1 MYSFNH
7 KIKQFAKFFI
17 KIKEFAKLQ
26 WELSEKE
33 FKILMRWSWPLIISN
48 LLNNVAPLF
57 VNLIFVGRLSA
68 KELAGAA
75 LANTWTYCTMALG
88 TGLANAMDTLVSQA
102 YGANNVKMVGLTV
115 QRASIVS
122 TISCVIVA
130 GLFGV
135 TKQFL
140 IGVNTEEVT
149 AQLAFEYALL
159 LLPGLWFAF
168 EMVVLQKYLQ
178 GQGIMWPSIVVGVVL
193 NILNV
198 LFNYVLV
205 VGVNDSYST
214 LGIKGSAL
222 ATSISRIIVFF
233 LMIGIIICFKLYK
246 ETWSGWSWECTT
258 LQGFK
263 EYLKLGVP
271 ASIQHASEGWG
282 FEILT
287 ILAGLIDPE
296 NHIPLDAHSIC
307 YNFTM
312 LTYQFPSGIAIAV
325 SVRVGQLLG
334 QGEEARA
341 KRVSWIAFAISL
353 FFMVIIAVLQY
364 TLRHQIG
371 YIYISNID
379 DAQDVVDM
387 TATILPIAALF
398 QIFDGGQTIFQGI
411 VRGMGRVITGAIAN
425 FIAFYVIAIPV
436 GVLLTF
442 VGDRGVTGLW
452 WGLCCGL
459 VLICIGLAI
468 VIFKVNWVGEVS
480 KAQKRTKSTVFSKSD
495 IENVVNNE
503 TEMETKTT
511 SSAVTI
517 TAGTDDL
524 NDNDEDE
531 DEDDSEIEDISTPN
545 TPDHSKKKKR
555 SLKNEFR
562 QSLPQVNRCH
572 PQ

>member
-1 MYSFNH
+1 MS
-7 KIKQFAKFFI
+7 IKDKFKKGKDF
-17 KIKEFAKLQ
+17 LSHQ

-33 FKILMRWSWPLIISN
+33 FKILMKWSTPLIVSN
-48 LLNNVAPLF
+48 LLNNIAPLF
-57 VNLIFVGRLSA
+57 VNLIFVGRLSSV
-68 KELAGAA
+68 ELAAAA

-122 TISCVIVA
+122 TIACVIVA

-135 TKQFL
+135 TKEFL
-140 IGVNTEEVT
+140 LAVKQQET

-168 EMVVLQKYLQ
+168 QMVVLQKYLQ
-178 GQGIMWPSIVVGVVL
+178 GQGVMWPSIAVGVAL
-193 NILNV
+193 NLLNV

-205 VGVNDSYST
+205 VGIGNSYEP

-233 LMIGIIICFKLYK
+233 LMLLIIKFWKLHK
-246 ETWSGWSWECTT
+246 ETWHGWSRECLTV
-258 LQGFK
+258 QGFK
-263 EYLKLGVP
+263 EYLRLGVP

-287 ILAGLIDPE
+287 ILAGLLE
-296 NHIPLDAHSIC
+296 GHIPLDAHSIC
-307 YNFTM
+307 YNFTQ
-312 LTYQFPSGIAIAV
+312 LTYQFPSGISIATA
-325 SVRVGQLLG
+325 VRVGQLLG
-334 QGEEARA
+334 SGEEARA
-341 KRVSWIAFAISL
+341 KRVSWIAFIVSL
-353 FFMVIIAVLQY
+353 FFMAIIAIIQY

-371 YIYISNID
+371 YIYINKSID
-379 DAQDVVDM
+379 DAEEVVDL
-387 TATILPIAALF
+387 AAQILPIAALF

-436 GVLLTF
+436 GVLITF
-442 VGDRGVTGLW
+442 VGHKGVTGLW

-495 IENVVNNE
+495 IESVTG

-517 TAGTDDL
+517 TAGTEEL
-524 NDNDEDE
+524 NDDNDDEE
-531 DEDDSEIEDISTPN
+531 DEDDSEIEDVSSPN
-545 TPDHSKKKKR
+545 TPDQTKKKKR
-555 SLKNEFR
+555 SLRNEFR